1 MLLTPTVTMY
11 FYQAVRN
18 TACADICKYS
28 IRMTRAIVH
37 IRIRRRVVAVP
48 ITRPVIR
55 TIVPIAAD
63 TRRALARRT
72 PI

>member
-18 TACADICKYS
+18 TVCADICKYS

-63 TRRALARRT
+63 TRRALAHRT